1 MLKKAVYYYFS
12 PTGGTRKVGE
22 LCVEGLAEEM
32 IQVDLGAK
40 GALEEKAEGDLY
52 VVAVPVFGGRIP
64 TLAAQKLKQLQGT
77 GKKAVTMVVY
87 GVRAYE
93 DALLELNDIMKECG
107 FAIVASAAFIAQ
119 HSIVPEVGKGRP
131 DSKDAEE
138 IRGFAAKVL
147 QCMESGVQK
156 EVCVPGNRPYKPE
169 MNLPAAP
176 MVLPACA
183 LCGNCAK
190 VCPTEAV
197 KIEKQTV
204 STNPDVCI
212 LCMACVQACGKNA
225 RILPPPLQEKL
236 TQMLMPFAEVYRE
249 NEMFFGE

>member
-1 MLKKAVYYYFS
+1 M
-12 PTGGTRKVGE
+12 
-22 LCVEGLAEEM
+22 
-32 IQVDLGAK
+32 DLGAK
-40 GALEEKAEGDLY
+40 ETLEENAEADLY

-64 TLAAQKLKQLQGT
+64 TLAAQKLKQLQGA

-93 DALLELNDIMKECG
+93 DALLELNDIMKACG

-131 DSKDAEE
+131 DTKDAEE

-147 QCMESGVQK
+147 QCLESDVQK

-197 KIEKQTV
+197 KIEEQTV